1 MPSKNSMPSPQ
12 KSAPKPV
19 TQGSELAENLENA
32 FLAMCLRHLN
42 METKKVDACAVAEA
56 LGYSNAKS
64 AGNRFCAL
72 RKKYNLRDEM
82 PQTKS
87 SAKTTTN
94 KVQKTPT
101 KRGGNKKINS
111 SPESQREND
120 FETEDFA
127 ETGVSGSME
136 SYVEEND
143 GDDEGGVSTG
153 LKKENEEYETSDY

>member
-1 MPSKNSMPSPQ
+1 
-12 KSAPKPV
+12 
-19 TQGSELAENLENA
+19 
-32 FLAMCLRHLN
+32 
-42 METKKVDACAVAEA
+42 
-56 LGYSNAKS
+56 
-64 AGNRFCAL
+64 
-72 RKKYNLRDEM
+72 M

-143 GDDEGGVSTG
+143 GDDEGGVGTG